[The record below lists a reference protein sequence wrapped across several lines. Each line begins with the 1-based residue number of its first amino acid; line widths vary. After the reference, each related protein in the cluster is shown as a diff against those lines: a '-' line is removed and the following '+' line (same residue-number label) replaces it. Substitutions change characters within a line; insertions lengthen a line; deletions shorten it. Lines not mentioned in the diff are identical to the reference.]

1 MGRSKATGG
10 MGFRDFNSFN
20 KALLAKQ
27 IWRLW
32 ENPSSLVAQIMQAKY
47 YPTTSALE
55 ANMGRRISFAW
66 RSILS
71 SRELVKEG
79 LVWRVGNGR
88 KVRIW
93 EDRWL
98 PSPAFKILT
107 TPSILNPTATVDQLI
122 DREARWWDNNQ
133 LNSLFSAEEVSMIQ
147 KISISCTNQED
158 ILIWRGTK
166 NGIFSVRSAYY
177 MQMEMVSRNEGAC
190 SENEKQNRIWKRIW
204 SLSVPNSEK
213 NFLWRA
219 CNDIL
224 PTKENLCKR
233 KIIMDPLCMFCGM
246 EVESGLHILWQCPS
260 TMDVRSGGCPK
271 FQKCSSAGHD
281 FLEVVEGLFDKC
293 TKEEMELFCSTVRC
307 IWMRRNEV
315 LHGGTFAHPTILLQR
330 PMQAVEDFRRAQER
344 NGLVRLIREIPPAM
358 GWKPPDT
365 GWHKAN
371 WDAAVGEKLGRTG
384 LGVVIRDSHGDLLS
398 ARCAT
403 KQGSLEPSL
412 AEAEAMLLSIQLCQE
427 LNISRVIFEGDA
439 KGVVE
444 GINSTEVDR
453 GWMGHVFADIKQELQ
468 TLGDWKVQFIRRD
481 DNKAAHL
488 LAKSAVQSNLNQT
501 WSNMPPVC
509 LQEVLTLE
517 YLALVS

>member
-1 MGRSKATGG
+1 MKKQVCNVLVITQLDELGRMGRSKAMGG

-20 KALLAKQ
+20 KALLAKH

-47 YPTTSALE
+47 YPTTSVFE

-66 RSILS
+66 RSILG

-98 PSPAFKILT
+98 SSPAFKILT

-122 DREARWWDNNQ
+122 DREARWWDNNR

-147 KISISCTNQED
+147 KIPISCTNQED

-190 SENEKQNRIWKRIW
+190 SESEKLNRIWKRIW

-219 CNDIL
+219 CNNIL

-233 KIIMDPLCMFCGM
+233 KIIMDPLY
-246 EVESGLHILWQCPS
+246 VHVLWN
-260 TMDVRSGGCPK
+260 GGGIWASYPLAMSFNYGC
-271 FQKCSSAGHD
+271 
-281 FLEVVEGLFDKC
+281 LEWWVSK
-293 TKEEMELFCSTVRC
+293 
-307 IWMRRNEV
+307 N
-315 LHGGTFAHPTILLQR
+315 P
-330 PMQAVEDFRRAQER
+330 
-344 NGLVRLIREIPPAM
+344 EIF
-358 GWKPPDT
+358 
-365 GWHKAN
+365 
-371 WDAAVGEKLGRTG
+371 LGRP
-384 LGVVIRDSHGDLLS
+384 RFP
-398 ARCAT
+398 
-403 KQGSLEPSL
+403 GS
-412 AEAEAMLLSIQLCQE
+412 C
-427 LNISRVIFEGDA
+427 G
-439 KGVVE
+439 G
-444 GINSTEVDR
+444 
-453 GWMGHVFADIKQELQ
+453 
-468 TLGDWKVQFIRRD
+468 FI
-481 DNKAAHL
+481 
-488 LAKSAVQSNLNQT
+488 
-501 WSNMPPVC
+501 
-509 LQEVLTLE
+509 
-517 YLALVS
+517 